1 MNIRKHTLGMFGAA
15 LALFAAVGVAAAAD
29 RPYTEGAVLNVSS
42 IRTEPGMFD
51 SYMSYL
57 ATTYKQTM
65 DAQKAAGVILDYS
78 VYTAVPRGP
87 DDPDIYLVTVYKNM
101 AALDGLTEKTGP
113 DPCRRPSAIFRSAAL
128 QRSRAA
134 RCGRQLGSEMIREI
148 KLK

>member
-1 MNIRKHTLGMFGAA
+1 MNLRKHTLGMLGAA
-15 LALFAAVGVAAAAD
+15 LALLAAAGVASAAD

-65 DAQKAAGVILDYS
+65 DAQKAAGIILDYS
-78 VYTAVPRGP
+78 VYTVVPRGP

-101 AALDGLTEKTGP
+101 AALDGLTEKL
-113 DPCRRPSAIFRSAAL
+113 DPIQQKAFGDLSQRSAATIE
-128 QRSRAA
+128 RGKMRTA
-134 RCGRQLGSEMIREI
+134 LGTEMIREI

>member
-1 MNIRKHTLGMFGAA
+1 MNFRKHALGILGAM
-15 LALFAAVGVAAAAD
+15 LALFAAAGVASAAD

-65 DAQKAAGVILDYS
+65 DAQKAAGIILDYS
-78 VYTAVPRGP
+78 IYTAVPRGP

-101 AALDGLTEKTGP
+101 AALDGLTEKL
-113 DPCRRPSAIFRSAAL
+113 DPIQQKAFGDLSQRSAATI
-128 QRSRAA
+128 A
-134 RCGRQLGSEMIREI
+134 RGKMRTALGSEMIREI

>member
-1 MNIRKHTLGMFGAA
+1 MTMNIRKQALGLLGAM
-15 LALFAAVGVAAAAD
+15 LVLCAAVASAAD

-51 SYMSYL
+51 SYMEFL
-57 ATTYKQTM
+57 ATTYKQNM
-65 DAQKAAGVILDYS
+65 EAQKAAGIILDYS

-101 AALDGLTEKTGP
+101 AALDGLSQKT
-113 DPCRRPSAIFRSAAL
+113 DPIMQKLFGDMSQRSAA
-128 QRSRAA
+128 AIA
-134 RCGRQLGSEMIREI
+134 RGKMRTSLGSELIREL

>member
-57 ATTYKQTM
+57 ADDVQAE
-65 DAQKAAGVILDYS
+65 DGGAEGRRRHPGLQRVHGRAAGSGRSGHL
-78 VYTAVPRGP
+78 PRDRLQEHGC
-87 DDPDIYLVTVYKNM
+87 
-101 AALDGLTEKTGP
+101 A
-113 DPCRRPSAIFRSAAL
+113 RRPRPRRLDPIQQKIFGDISQRNAATI
-128 QRSRAA
+128 A
-134 RCGRQLGSEMIREI
+134 RGKMRTQLGSEMIREI

>member
-1 MNIRKHTLGMFGAA
+1 MNIRKHALGMLGAA
-15 LALFAAVGVAAAAD
+15 LALCAAVGVASAAD

-65 DAQKAAGVILDYS
+65 DAQKAAGIILDYS

-87 DDPDIYLVTVYKNM
+87 DDPDIYLVTTYKNM
-101 AALDGLTEKTGP
+101 AALDDLTEKM
-113 DPCRRPSAIFRSAAL
+113 DPIQQTAFGDLSQRSAATI
-128 QRSRAA
+128 A
-134 RCGRQLGSEMIREI
+134 RGKMRTALGSELIREI

>member
-1 MNIRKHTLGMFGAA
+1 MNLRKHTLGMLGAA
-15 LALFAAVGVAAAAD
+15 LALFAAAGVASAAD

-65 DAQKAAGVILDYS
+65 DAQKAAGIILDYS
-78 VYTAVPRGP
+78 VYTVVPRGP

-101 AALDGLTEKTGP
+101 AALDGLTEKL
-113 DPCRRPSAIFRSAAL
+113 DPIQQKAFGDLSQRSAATIE
-128 QRSRAA
+128 RGKMRTA
-134 RCGRQLGSEMIREI
+134 LGTEMIREI

>member
-1 MNIRKHTLGMFGAA
+1 MNLRKHTLGMLGAA
-15 LALFAAVGVAAAAD
+15 LALFAAAGVASAAD

-78 VYTAVPRGP
+78 VYTVVPRGP

-101 AALDGLTEKTGP
+101 AALDGLTEKL
-113 DPCRRPSAIFRSAAL
+113 DPIQQKAFGDLSQRSAATIE
-128 QRSRAA
+128 RGKMRTA
-134 RCGRQLGSEMIREI
+134 LGTEMIREI

>member
-1 MNIRKHTLGMFGAA
+1 MLGAA
-15 LALFAAVGVAAAAD
+15 LALFAAAGVASAAD

-65 DAQKAAGVILDYS
+65 DAQKAAGIILDYS
-78 VYTAVPRGP
+78 VYTVVPRGP

-101 AALDGLTEKTGP
+101 AALDGLTEKL
-113 DPCRRPSAIFRSAAL
+113 DPIQQKAFGDLSQRSAATIE
-128 QRSRAA
+128 RGKMRTA
-134 RCGRQLGSEMIREI
+134 LGTEMIREI